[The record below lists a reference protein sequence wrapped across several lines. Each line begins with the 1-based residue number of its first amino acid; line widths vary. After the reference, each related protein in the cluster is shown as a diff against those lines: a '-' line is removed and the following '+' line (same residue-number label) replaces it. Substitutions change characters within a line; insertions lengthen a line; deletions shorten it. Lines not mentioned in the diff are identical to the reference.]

1 MALETVSSQSGEIVS
16 LDEAKEQ
23 LGVWDESQDSYVTRL
38 IQQARD
44 FCERW
49 AERTLSLTATRTYA
63 TRNWPSD
70 GWVLRHPPVLAVSSI
85 VYRDTDNTEQTL
97 ATSNYQVNLTEDG
110 FAYVEYTADA
120 TLPDLY
126 DRQDAVTVT
135 YTTGYASSAVA
146 PATAKA
152 AMILVMQAL
161 DETEKPA
168 VADNM
173 MARAKNMLSTVSA
186 PTYA

>member
-1 MALETVSSQSGEIVS
+1 MPVETVSSESGEIVT
-16 LDEAKEQ
+16 LDEAKLQ
-23 LGVWDESQDSYVTRL
+23 LGIWDDGMDAYVTSL

-44 FCERW
+44 FCSRW
-49 AERTLSLTATRTYA
+49 SERTLRLSATRTYA

-85 VYRDTDNTEQTL
+85 AYYDTNNAQQTL
-97 ATSNYQVNLTEDG
+97 ASSNYHVNVTADG
-110 FAYVEYTADA
+110 FGRIEWSADA
-120 TLPDLY
+120 DRPSVY
-126 DRQDAVTVT
+126 DRPDAVTVT
-135 YTTGYASSAVA
+135 YTTGYASAEVA

-168 VADNM
+168 VSDNM
-173 MARAKNMLSTVSA
+173 MARAKNMLTTVSA